1 MWGTSQLTRNIER
14 QVELAYTIFSQKQ
27 TEVIKLYNKNL
38 EQVYQFYNM
47 QLGHNF

>member
-14 QVELAYTIFSQKQ
+14 QVELPYKTSFPKANRSHQAVQ
-27 TEVIKLYNKNL
+27 QEL

-47 QLGHNF
+47 QVGHNF